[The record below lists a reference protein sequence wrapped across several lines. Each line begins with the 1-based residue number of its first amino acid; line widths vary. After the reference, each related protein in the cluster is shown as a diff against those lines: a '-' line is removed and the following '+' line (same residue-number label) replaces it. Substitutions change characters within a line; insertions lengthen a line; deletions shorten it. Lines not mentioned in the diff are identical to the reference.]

1 MANASSLA
9 ELENEIFD
17 IQDKI
22 DDGTYLRIQNHLRDI
37 HRQVSQ
43 ARELVRADPVV
54 RPPQTRNLPERYTR
68 GTLTMDDLQSYMY
81 GYSSWTKDYNFVRF
95 TFDFDIHYGLLGFHN
110 LVSAMAFEYHL
121 PGIHSALTEQV
132 SDLIDSVSD
141 TPIYKQVFKTVS
153 RDYEMGSCSSI
164 RSKYVNHP
172 CPFVKD
178 DGIQVFK
185 RHFNNLVLLI
195 LEKAGFSR
203 DQPITLSSA
212 DEIIRLIHTGYIL
225 LPELAKRIVN
235 VQMLYVFKYIKL
247 ESIETRWEKAIHS
260 LAKRI
265 NNEKRRQ
272 NAPVYKLSLYLPFQ
286 PADTAPIE
294 TTAFTN
300 RKNLGHISFPV
311 SADEWFPLINNGNP
325 SVLILLLP
333 FVRYTRLNDGSIH
346 FNGSANRPL
355 NDGLPYRS
363 FKFVLDENEQYR
375 SKRIYGLLQFPTLRE
390 MFSESDYTPYI
401 KYETTTPTTEWA
413 GVP

>member
-1 MANASSLA
+1 MANSSSLA

-43 ARELVRADPVV
+43 ARELVRADPGM
-54 RPPQTRNLPERYTR
+54 RPPQTRNLPERYAR

-81 GYSSWTKDYNFVRF
+81 GYSTWTKEYNYMIFN
-95 TFDFDIHYGLLGFHN
+95 FDFGIHYGLNGFHN
-110 LVSAMAFEYHL
+110 VVSAMGFEYHL
-121 PGIHSALTEQV
+121 PTIHSTLTEQV
-132 SDLIDSVSD
+132 RDLIDSVSD
-141 TPIYKQVFKTVS
+141 TPTYKQVFKNVS
-153 RDYEMGSCSSI
+153 RVYEMGSRSSI

-178 DGIQVFK
+178 DGIQVFN

-203 DQPITLSSA
+203 DRPITLSST
-212 DEIIRLIHTGYIL
+212 DEIIRLIHMGYIL
-225 LPELAKRIVN
+225 LPELTKRIVN
-235 VQMLYVFKYIKL
+235 IQMLYVFKYIKL

-265 NNEKRRQ
+265 NNEKRKQ
-272 NAPVYKLSLYLPFQ
+272 NAPVYKLDLSIRRG
-286 PADTAPIE
+286 DSSIIE

-300 RKNLGHISFPV
+300 RKNLGHITFPF
-311 SADEWFPLINNGNP
+311 ATDEWFPLINTGNP
-325 SVLILLLP
+325 NILIHLLP
-333 FVRYTRLNDGSIH
+333 YIHHNTLNNGSIQLI
-346 FNGSANRPL
+346 GSANRPL
-355 NDGLPYRS
+355 YDRFIYRC

-375 SKRIYGLLQFPTLRE
+375 GKRIYGLLQFPVLRH